1 MGWCLLIKDK
11 VTKVLYCKKIG
22 RGCLLMKNY
31 SIRQK
36 ESRLRELIRYMFYSV
51 QTEFDSV
58 QSADKLSAS
67 NIYSSL
73 TYIYPM
79 IFYIA

>member
-1 MGWCLLIKDK
+1 
-11 VTKVLYCKKIG
+11 
-22 RGCLLMKNY
+22 MKNY

-58 QSADKLSAS
+58 QSAVKLSALKC
-67 NIYSSL
+67 IRL
-73 TYIYPM
+73 
-79 IFYIA
+79 

>member
-1 MGWCLLIKDK
+1 M
-11 VTKVLYCKKIG
+11 
-22 RGCLLMKNY
+22 RFRY
-31 SIRQK
+31 SLHQK

-58 QSADKLSAS
+58 QSADKPSVL